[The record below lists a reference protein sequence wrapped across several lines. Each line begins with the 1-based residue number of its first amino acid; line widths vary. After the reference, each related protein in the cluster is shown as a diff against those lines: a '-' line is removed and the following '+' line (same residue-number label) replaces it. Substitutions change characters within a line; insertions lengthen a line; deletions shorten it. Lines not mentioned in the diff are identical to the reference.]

1 MTRDERRETSQAG
14 THSSRV
20 LRPPSLILASGS
32 PRRHQL
38 LEMLGIAH
46 DVDPGDVPET
56 ALPGEPVEATASRLA
71 REKALQVAR
80 RHPGRWVLGADTLV
94 AIGDDVLGKPGSP
107 AEAAAMLGRLQGADH
122 RVVTAVA
129 LVRDGTVLE
138 RHDVTRVWF
147 RPLTPVQIRAY
158 VATGEPL
165 DKAGAYGVQACGAA
179 LVERIEGD
187 FFGVMGLP
195 LRLVVELLDRAGM
208 PYSFT
213 R

>member
-1 MTRDERRETSQAG
+1 
-14 THSSRV
+14 
-20 LRPPSLILASGS
+20 
-32 PRRHQL
+32 
-38 LEMLGIAH
+38 MLGITH
-46 DVDPGDVPET
+46 EVDPSDIPEH
-56 ALPGEPVEATASRLA
+56 ALPGESAEATAVRLA
-71 REKALQVAR
+71 REKAAQVAR
-80 RHPGRWVLGADTLV
+80 RHAGRWVLGADTLV
-94 AIGDDVLGKPGSP
+94 ALGEQVLGKPGTP
-107 AEAAAMLGRLQGADH
+107 AEAEAMLGRLQGAEH

-129 LVRDGTVLE
+129 LVQNGAAHE

-147 RPLTPVQIRAY
+147 RRLTPAQIRAY

-165 DKAGAYGVQACGAA
+165 DKAGAYGVQGYSAA

-208 PYSFT
+208 PYNFT

>member
-1 MTRDERRETSQAG
+1 
-14 THSSRV
+14 
-20 LRPPSLILASGS
+20 
-32 PRRHQL
+32 
-38 LEMLGIAH
+38 MLGITH
-46 DVDPGDVPET
+46 QVDPSDIPET
-56 ALPGEPVEATASRLA
+56 ALPGEAVEATAIRLA
-71 REKALQVAR
+71 RRKALQVAR

-94 AIGDDVLGKPGSP
+94 ALGGEVLGKPASP
-107 AEAAAMLGRLQGADH
+107 AEAEGMLARLQGREH

-129 LVRDGTVLE
+129 LTRDGVSHE

-147 RPLTPVQIRAY
+147 RAVSADQIRAY

-165 DKAGAYGVQACGAA
+165 DKAGAYGVQGYGAA
-179 LVERIEGD
+179 LVDRIDGD

-195 LRLVVELLDRAGM
+195 LRLVVELLDQAGM

>member
-1 MTRDERRETSQAG
+1 MTI
-14 THSSRV
+14 V
-20 LRPPSLILASGS
+20 LASGS

-38 LEMLGIAH
+38 LDMLGIAH
-46 DVDPGDVPET
+46 DVDPSDLPET
-56 ALPGEPVEATASRLA
+56 AYPGESAEATAIRLA
-71 REKALQVAR
+71 RAKATQVAG

-94 AIGDDVLGKPGSP
+94 ALGEEMLGKPGSV
-107 AEAAAMLGRLQGADH
+107 AEAEAMLGRLQGRDH
-122 RVVTAVA
+122 RVVTALA
-129 LVRDGTVLE
+129 LVRNGTLHE

-147 RPLTPVQIRAY
+147 RSLSAEQIRAY

-165 DKAGAYGVQACGAA
+165 DKAGAYGVQGYGAA

-195 LRLVVELLDRAGM
+195 VRLVVDALERAGM